1 MTRKASGKPF
11 LMLFFCADLIPIFEF
26 KLRKLL
32 TRKHMNKFAILL
44 ILTVLFSCRS
54 RNEGFYMPAEWESH
68 DAVWFGWEQN
78 ETFFYPV
85 VSEMIKALTPHVLVK
100 IAVRSDS
107 LMIVAKKYLA
117 GQGVDTARVRFY
129 LVPGDRYWIRDHGA
143 SFLLNGKGKLGAAQF
158 GWNLYGYPEFLK
170 EKFGNNKDSINK
182 YMALAIDPKTKSV
195 DSVMAALTGAA
206 ILKTEVC
213 HEGGA
218 TEVNGKGTLILCEAT
233 VFQRNPGWARADLEK
248 EFKRVLGVSKI
259 IWMKKGLADDPQWL
273 LRRIAGNYIGGGTG
287 GHTDEFVRFAGPNTV
302 LLAWV
307 DEKDKDLNPV
317 NRMNYERL
325 YENLKILE
333 QSTDQDGKPFT
344 VIKVPLPDIIPL
356 KVVAKT
362 KFNMPGAF
370 PPTEVPMGAFIPS
383 EMPQEGD
390 TLLWLPA
397 ATYLNYLVTNG
408 VVLLPTYAGIGA
420 SKEAEEAVMKI
431 FREQFPNREILLFDV
446 LGQNFS
452 GGGIHCSTQQQPS
465 VKN

>member
-1 MTRKASGKPF
+1 MKKS
-11 LMLFFCADLIPIFEF
+11 
-26 KLRKLL
+26 
-32 TRKHMNKFAILL
+32 AILL
-44 ILTVLFSCRS
+44 ILTVLFSCRNM
-54 RNEGFYMPAEWESH
+54 NEGFYMPAEWEGH
-68 DAVWFGWEQN
+68 DAVWFGWEQD

-85 VSEMIKALTPHVLVK
+85 VSDMIKTLTPHVRVN

-107 LMIVAKKYLA
+107 LMIIAKQYLIS
-117 GQGVDTARVRFY
+117 QGVDTTRVKFY

-143 SFLLNGKGKLGAAQF
+143 TFLVNGRGELGVAQF

-170 EKFGNNKDSINK
+170 EKFGENRDSITR
-182 YMALAIDPKTKSV
+182 YMALTIDPKTKGV
-195 DSVMAALTGAA
+195 DSTMASITGAK
-206 ILKTEVC
+206 LVKTEVC

-233 VFQRNPGWARADLEK
+233 VFQRNPGWSREDLEK
-248 EFKRVLGVSKI
+248 EFKRVLGVTRI

-273 LRRIAGNYIGGGTG
+273 LRRITGNYIGGGTG
-287 GHTDEFVRFAGPNTV
+287 GHTDEFVRFAGPNTI

-325 YENLKILE
+325 SENLKILE
-333 QSTDQDGKPFT
+333 QSSDQDGKPFT

-362 KFNMPGAF
+362 TLTMPLAL
-370 PPTEVPMGAFIPS
+370 PPAEMPIAAFIPS
-383 EMPQEGD
+383 EAPKEGD

-408 VVLLPTYAGIGA
+408 VVLLPTYAGIGT
-420 SKEAEEAVMKI
+420 SKEREDAVKRI
-431 FREQFPNREILLFDV
+431 FAEQFPNREILFFDV

-465 VKN
+465 VKK